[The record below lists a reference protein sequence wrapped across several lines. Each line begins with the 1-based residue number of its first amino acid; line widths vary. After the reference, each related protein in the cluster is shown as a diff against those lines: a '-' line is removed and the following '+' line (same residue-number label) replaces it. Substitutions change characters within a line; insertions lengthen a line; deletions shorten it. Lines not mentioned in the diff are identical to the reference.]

1 MMNKIKA
8 MLYGSIIFLLTSMT
22 TSPLMAD
29 FSGPYA
35 GVQMSVNGVELDGST
50 TDSNSQVQNGA
61 GGMFGIAGGID
72 AGWNIPLG
80 DKLFLGVGGML
91 NPGDAKL
98 KVDAGGAAGGNT
110 TDVSIEFSDMVTWY
124 VQPGIAI
131 SDNSAVYLKFGHTS
145 ADLTITGDVTKLSS
159 LDGTTY
165 GIGTVSKADSGLF
178 IKTEAGWIDFDSMK
192 LTGLGSA
199 NGIATT
205 NSATANPTSA
215 YGQVSIGIQF

>member
-1 MMNKIKA
+1 M
-8 MLYGSIIFLLTSMT
+8 
-22 TSPLMAD
+22 
-29 FSGPYA
+29 
-35 GVQMSVNGVELDGST
+35 DGST
-50 TDSNSQVQNGA
+50 TDSNSQVHNGA

-80 DKLFLGVGGML
+80 DKFFLGVGGSL

-98 KVDAGGAAGGNT
+98 SVDAGGSANT
-110 TDVSIEFSDMVTWY
+110 DNSDVTIEFSDMVTWY

-165 GIGTVSKADSGLF
+165 GIGTVSKADSGFF

-192 LTGLGSA
+192 LTGLGTYIGTSK
-199 NGIATT
+199 
-205 NSATANPTSA
+205 SATADPTSA